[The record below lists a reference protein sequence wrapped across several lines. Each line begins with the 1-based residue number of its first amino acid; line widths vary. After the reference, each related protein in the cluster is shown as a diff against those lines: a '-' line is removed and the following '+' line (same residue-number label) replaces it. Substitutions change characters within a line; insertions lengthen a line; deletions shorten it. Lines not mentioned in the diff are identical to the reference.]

1 MQSVAGQPEIILC
14 IGFLETSLSE
24 NEGTG
29 GVGGMVDATGA
40 VVRWATAPGALHS
53 NRSPLRT
60 DGTYSVGSGPTGAVG
75 LTRTVIVLDISLCGA

>member
-1 MQSVAGQPEIILC
+1 MVGS
-14 IGFLETSLSE
+14 
-24 NEGTG
+24 
-29 GVGGMVDATGA
+29 GGMVDATGA